1 MRMLIFDEARS
12 DVAEAAA
19 KSCHDINVY
28 VSMNSTEHCP
38 QVLSFNGLI
47 DDNREATSLPWQRMR
62 FALSCLR
69 PEPQERARGHA
80 DAEQPG

>member
-38 QVLSFNGLI
+38 QVLSFKGLI
-47 DDNREATSLPWQRMR
+47 DDNREATVSSGRGC
-62 FALSCLR
+62 ALHYHVYVRNHRKEQGS
-69 PEPQERARGHA
+69 HA